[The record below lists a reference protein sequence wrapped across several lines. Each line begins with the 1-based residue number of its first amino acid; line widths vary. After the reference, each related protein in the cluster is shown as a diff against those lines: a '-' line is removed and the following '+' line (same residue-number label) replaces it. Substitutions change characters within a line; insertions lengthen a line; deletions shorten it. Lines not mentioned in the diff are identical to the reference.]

1 MRVVWLTVLM
11 ALVTFRVARFL
22 VDDGLIVEWRISLHT
37 RLLSSETA
45 FARKLHELVTCY
57 WCLTIWISAGVVASV
72 DQFTSVPLPWLQ
84 WLAVAMLAMTVGQVS
99 DPS

>member
-1 MRVVWLTVLM
+1 MWLTVLM
-11 ALVTFRVARFL
+11 ALATYRVARFL
-22 VDDGLIVEWRISLHT
+22 VDDGLIVEPRIWLHT
-37 RLLSSETA
+37 RLLMSAENSRLA
-45 FARKLHELVTCY
+45 YKLHELVSCY
-57 WCLTIWISAGVVASV
+57 WCLTVWISAGVVVSV